1 MQTITDL
8 QDVVAQNNAYLL
20 KMAQEKPY
28 PARAIVHCK
37 EQTRL
42 IQDLI
47 DAHVSGDPTKIAA
60 ARNSLDS
67 WGKVYATASM
77 LSNNK

>member
-8 QDVVAQNNAYLL
+8 QDVVAKNNAYLL
-20 KMAQEKPY
+20 KMAEEKPY
-28 PARAIVHCK
+28 PARAIVHCT

-60 ARNSLDS
+60 ARSSLDS

-77 LSNNK
+77 LSNK

>member
-20 KMAQEKPY
+20 KLAQEKPY
-28 PARAIVHCK
+28 PATTIVHCK

-77 LSNNK
+77 LSNK